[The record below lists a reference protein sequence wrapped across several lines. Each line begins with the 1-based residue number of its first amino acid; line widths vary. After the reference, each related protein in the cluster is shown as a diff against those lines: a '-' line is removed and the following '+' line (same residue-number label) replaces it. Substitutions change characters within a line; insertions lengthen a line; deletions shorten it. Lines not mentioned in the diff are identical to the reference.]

1 MLKEGIMQKIV
12 LVNLQN
18 GAGPV
23 VPSFINDVLC
33 VFDSQEMG
41 LKIYWA
47 YESLR
52 AVSDGF
58 VQSLVG
64 KARAEGVRWV
74 TVDTFPKLT
83 PCLER
88 SALGSTNHD
97 AVVYVDNAAAI
108 RIAMSQ
114 LGVDG
119 CDEIDMGNGP
129 EGWVARRDTNNW
141 VVSRRLYPVA
151 TSLVPIL
158 ANESHMVAPMLP
170 PCSQLDG

>member
-12 LVNLQN
+12 LVNLQK
-18 GAGPV
+18 GAGQV
-23 VPSFINDVLC
+23 VPSFINDVLR
-33 VFDSQEMG
+33 VFDQQEVQ
-41 LKIYWA
+41 LKIYSA

-52 AVSDGF
+52 AFSEGF

-64 KARAEGVRWV
+64 KAREEGVRWV
-74 TVDTFPKLT
+74 TIDTFPKLT

-88 SALGSTNHD
+88 SALGSANHD

-129 EGWVARRDTNNW
+129 EGWVARRGANNW
-141 VVSRRLYPVA
+141 VVSRRLYPVT
-151 TSLVPIL
+151 TSFGPPLT
-158 ANESHMVAPMLP
+158 NEFHIVAPMPLP
-170 PCSQLDG
+170 AHS